1 MRIFS
6 YLLVYFCVHTSLHI
20 SRLCLHFC
28 LSLAFFASA
37 AAADTPVALQDDTLQ
52 LPPKKAAPLSL
63 HSGSPMSDASAAWKG
78 YDAQHPK
85 CSLLASFV
93 LCFCHLCVLFVIS
106 MFYLSSQC
114 FARDP
119 LNTTSHVLM
128 PLVGLFV

>member
-78 YDAQHPK
+78 YDAP
-85 CSLLASFV
+85 FV